1 MKIELQRIA
10 TGFQGEF
17 CYTHARGAAAPDGRA
32 VITTQ
37 PLRLTGSDIFYGMR
51 ELASS
56 DGGRNWSP
64 IREVPELARR
74 PFPGH
79 PEWEIAMAD
88 ATPFYH
94 AATGKFLLTG
104 SSMIYCNDEFIPDP
118 RPRHTVW
125 SVMSPDDGTWSGY
138 RPLMMPHDPEET
150 FFNAAAACSQIYE
163 QQDGKLLIPIYFMTR
178 AEAATPWQSCYRAA
192 VMRCG
197 FDGNEL
203 RFLECGEPLSVPEPR
218 GLCEPSIIRHN
229 GRFYLTMRNDKTGY
243 VAAGDDGLHYSSPV
257 EWRFDDGEELGNYN
271 TQQHWISGG
280 GRLFLVYTRRAGDN
294 GHVFRHRAPL
304 FLAEVNPDTLRVIR
318 STECIAVP
326 ERGARLGN
334 FGCCRIDEGESW
346 IVVSEWMQCDGPL
359 GPANWERCM
368 SRGSDNSIFIA
379 RIRF

>member
-1 MKIELQRIA
+1 
-10 TGFQGEF
+10 
-17 CYTHARGAAAPDGRA
+17 
-32 VITTQ
+32 
-37 PLRLTGSDIFYGMR
+37 MR

-163 QQDGKLLIPIYFMTR
+163 QQDGKLLIPIYFR
-178 AEAATPWQSCYRAA
+178 
-192 VMRCG
+192 
-197 FDGNEL
+197 
-203 RFLECGEPLSVPEPR
+203 PEPKPRLR
-218 GLCEPSIIRHN
+218 G
-229 GRFYLTMRNDKTGY
+229 
-243 VAAGDDGLHYSSPV
+243 
-257 EWRFDDGEELGNYN
+257 
-271 TQQHWISGG
+271 
-280 GRLFLVYTRRAGDN
+280 RA
-294 GHVFRHRAPL
+294 VIAPL
-304 FLAEVNPDTLRVIR
+304 
-318 STECIAVP
+318 
-326 ERGARLGN
+326 
-334 FGCCRIDEGESW
+334 
-346 IVVSEWMQCDGPL
+346 
-359 GPANWERCM
+359 
-368 SRGSDNSIFIA
+368 
-379 RIRF
+379 

>member
-138 RPLMMPHDPEET
+138 RPLLMPHDPEET
-150 FFNAAAACSQIYE
+150 FFNARPPVPRFTNSKTA
-163 QQDGKLLIPIYFMTR
+163 
-178 AEAATPWQSCYRAA
+178 SC
-192 VMRCG
+192 
-197 FDGNEL
+197 
-203 RFLECGEPLSVPEPR
+203 
-218 GLCEPSIIRHN
+218 
-229 GRFYLTMRNDKTGY
+229 
-243 VAAGDDGLHYSSPV
+243 
-257 EWRFDDGEELGNYN
+257 
-271 TQQHWISGG
+271 
-280 GRLFLVYTRRAGDN
+280 
-294 GHVFRHRAPL
+294 
-304 FLAEVNPDTLRVIR
+304 
-318 STECIAVP
+318 
-326 ERGARLGN
+326 
-334 FGCCRIDEGESW
+334 
-346 IVVSEWMQCDGPL
+346 
-359 GPANWERCM
+359 
-368 SRGSDNSIFIA
+368 
-379 RIRF
+379 